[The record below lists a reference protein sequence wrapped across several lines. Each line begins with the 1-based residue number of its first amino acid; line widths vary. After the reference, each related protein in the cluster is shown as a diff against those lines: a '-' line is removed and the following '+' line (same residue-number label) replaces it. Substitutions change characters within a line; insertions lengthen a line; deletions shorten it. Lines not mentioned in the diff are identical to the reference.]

1 MLRGIRSAS
10 TGEPGRARHLAP
22 LPPGSNGSSSAAASR
37 FVLPH
42 LRSEDSVQPNRSK
55 AARPRRPWVSPV
67 VTDLPRLTDLT
78 LTTGTP
84 IPGGGDTGGTGSTVT
99 P

>member
-1 MLRGIRSAS
+1 MQS
-10 TGEPGRARHLAP
+10 TRP
-22 LPPGSNGSSSAAASR
+22 
-37 FVLPH
+37 
-42 LRSEDSVQPNRSK
+42 K

-67 VTDLPRLTDLT
+67 VSDLPRLTDLT